1 MGDPFTAASWSMGYT
16 QLATTAPP
24 IRSIDDG
31 DYEVPGKDR
40 SWWTARLE
48 PAISTGLRDLEWH
61 PSEDGDTTYWG
72 VRGTYGGGSVSARVP
87 RLLEH
92 RDGTPVSDEIM
103 VIADCHITPSR
114 LGSWVIE
121 SPPKWFR
128 RRRGW
133 ALNRPKFSTGDPWFD
148 KEAGCWAWD
157 CADGPDALCDA
168 LVPALP
174 TIREILDAHPGAI
187 ITEATISTWIPD
199 EEVSERLPR
208 LLSAVRSP
216 SRGPAP
222 S

>member
-1 MGDPFTAASWSMGYT
+1 MGYT
-16 QLATTAPP
+16 QPAITAPP

-31 DYEVPGKDR
+31 DYEVPGNGR

-61 PSEDGDTTYWG
+61 RSGDGDSTYWG
-72 VRGTYGGGSVSARVP
+72 VRGTYGGGSVTARIP

-103 VIADCHITPSR
+103 VVTECHITPLR

-133 ALNRPKFSTGDPWFD
+133 ALNRPKFSTGDSWFD
-148 KEAGCWAWD
+148 MEAGCWAWD
-157 CADGPDALCDA
+157 CADGPDALRDA

-174 TIREILDAHPGAI
+174 AIRQILDAHPGAI
-187 ITEATISTWIPD
+187 VTETSISAWIPD
-199 EEVSERLPR
+199 VEVRERLPR
-208 LLSAVRSP
+208 LLSAVRGP
-216 SRGPAP
+216 SREPA
-222 S
+222 SS